1 MALRSLSLQDLYL
14 GWLIFFSLIFT
25 PFSLAMAPN
34 DLRSIAQ
41 YLAAGAGVAA
51 VFSAWFS
58 VPIWL
63 AIKATA

>member
-1 MALRSLSLQDLYL
+1 MA
-14 GWLIFFSLIFT
+14 

-58 VPIWL
+58 LPIWL